1 MLLSSNLGMIYA
13 LGLQALI
20 LAGAVRASDLPR
32 FKLPIDCR
40 IGTNCV
46 IQNYVDVDPSR
57 GARDYANGTLT
68 YDGHDGTDFRLS
80 DAGAQ
85 RTGVN
90 VLAADA
96 GRVSRTRDGV
106 SDVSFR
112 DAGREFIKGRECGN
126 GVVIDHPDG
135 WQTQYCHLKEGTVSV
150 RVGDPVSAGQPVG
163 QVGMSGLTE
172 FPHLHF
178 TVRRYGKTVDPFS
191 YRAVDGVGAAGASL
205 WKREVDAA
213 MGYRPVSI
221 LNMGFAAGKVTLES
235 IETAT
240 VAQMTPSSNS
250 NEVLVFALAIGLRA
264 GDVPQIII
272 EGPGGAPFVE
282 HSALPMEQDKA
293 QYFMFAGKLRPDA
306 GWPKGRYHATYR
318 VLRGKETVV
327 ERSADLIL

>member
-1 MLLSSNLGMIYA
+1 VLLSPRLGMICA
-13 LGLQALI
+13 FGLQPLI
-20 LAGAVRASDLPR
+20 LAGAARSSDLPR
-32 FKLPIDCR
+32 FELPINCR
-40 IGTNCV
+40 IGTSCV

-57 GARDYANGTLT
+57 GARDYASGTLT
-68 YDGHDGTDFRLS
+68 YDGHDGTDFRLI
-80 DAGAQ
+80 DAGTQ

-90 VLAADA
+90 VLAAGA

-106 SDVSFR
+106 SDVSVR
-112 DAGREFIKGRECGN
+112 DVGRESTKGRECGN

-135 WQTQYCHLKEGTVSV
+135 WQTQYCHLKRGTVSV
-150 RVGDPVSAGQPVG
+150 GVGDQVGAGQPVG
-163 QVGMSGLTE
+163 QVGLSGLTE

-178 TVRRYGKTVDPFS
+178 TVRRYGKAVDPFS
-191 YRAVDGVGAAGASL
+191 YGAVDGRGAAGNSL

-235 IETAT
+235 IETGA
-240 VAQMTPSSNS
+240 VEQMAPSSNS
-250 NEVLVFALAIGLRA
+250 EEVLVFALAIGLRA
-264 GDVPQIII
+264 GDVPRIII
-272 EGPGGAPFVE
+272 EGPDGAPFVD
-282 HSALPMEQDKA
+282 HSARPMERDKA
-293 QYFMFAGKLRPDA
+293 QYFMFAGKRRPDA